1 MKLTLPYDGIIETK
15 NMKKRIKS
23 KRSNRE
29 GHSVALK
36 QIESKMENESESK
49 GEEKNEGVA
58 NSDIDVNKL
67 VEIDVEVEIGVEEE
81 NDEEYEEEE
90 VEKEGEKDES
100 EISLWKC
107 LTVVRV
113 DKSTYIAQDVSTD
126 LDQNAW
132 TGEQDEEEHSM
143 DLEYGGEVVNEVVN
157 EVVQKIM
164 TYGSRSFYWNEFSRK
179 IQV

>member
-15 NMKKRIKS
+15 KMKKRIKS
-23 KRSNRE
+23 KRSNRD

-36 QIESKMENESESK
+36 QITSKIENESESK
-49 GEEKNEGVA
+49 GEAKSEGVV

-90 VEKEGEKDES
+90 VEKEGGKDES

-132 TGEQDEEEHSM
+132 TGEQYEEHSM
-143 DLEYGGEVVNEVVN
+143 DLEYGGEVVED
-157 EVVQKIM
+157 VVQKIM